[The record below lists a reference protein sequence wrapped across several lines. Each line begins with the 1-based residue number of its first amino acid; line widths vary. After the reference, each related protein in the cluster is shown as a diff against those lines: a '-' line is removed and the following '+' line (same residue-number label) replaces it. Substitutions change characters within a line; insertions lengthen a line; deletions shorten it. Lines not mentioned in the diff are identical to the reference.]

1 MKRILMVAGCVAI
14 AAMAAFAETNKVM
27 GVAQGKKDVEV
38 DLGKGIVRCGDI
50 IEELYHDE
58 KNAYTVFSKLVG
70 TEACT
75 SNCYCDVYRKENL
88 RIDIHS
94 PENQFLTQYWDV
106 DEDDAQS
113 DDCRIGGYHFG
124 YQYPHEWG
132 AKNMSSNRVEYA
144 RIVDDIIASNEVV
157 AAMIQKASK
166 CSVYDSGTNSVD
178 TSALICVIRGYGCA
192 RIHRMIE
199 TGRTSEAV
207 AALRQLVRIGEVV
220 IKGRASIDEKWMGI
234 AIIRNAQEV
243 ARLSIPFLSKID
255 LTEVALLFKLDGPMY
270 GVDMH
275 EDIVHG
281 YLRNDMLRIE
291 IAEALRRRF
300 GVEWNDEIKY
310 LHRRIMTAYDEDICT
325 AFQTRCYREGI
336 GVVANVKRADEMEAG
351 AVNYTYRKME
361 SYLDANPLVPAK
373 DKDKKKGRK
382 WSLKHSIWRD
392 MYGADATDAWG
403 RQFKYHWGG
412 KTGYLTIMSS
422 GCDGKW
428 GTDDDLEKTAHAD
441 TPNHT
446 QGEDK

>member
-1 MKRILMVAGCVAI
+1 MKRILIAGCVAI
-14 AAMAAFAETNKVM
+14 AAMAAFAGTNQVA
-27 GVAQGKKDVEV
+27 GAAQGKKDVEV
-38 DLGKGIVRCGDI
+38 DLEKGIVRCGDI

-58 KNAYTVFSKLVG
+58 KNAYVVFSKLVG
-70 TEACT
+70 TEACP
-75 SNCYCDVYRKENL
+75 SNCYCDVYRMADRE
-88 RIDIHS
+88 IDIRS
-94 PENQFLTQYWDV
+94 PENQFLAQYWDV
-106 DEDDAQS
+106 VEDDAQS
-113 DDCRIGGYHFG
+113 DDCLSGCFSWGYH
-124 YQYPHEWG
+124 YPPSWEE
-132 AKNMSSNRVEYA
+132 KDLFTNRVEYA

-157 AAMIQKASK
+157 AAMIQKASR
-166 CSVYDSGTNSVD
+166 CSIYDSETNGVD
-178 TSALICVIRGYGCA
+178 TSALISVMRGYGCA

-207 AALRQLVRIGEVV
+207 AALRQFVRIGELV
-220 IKGRASIDEKWMGI
+220 IKGRASIDEKCMGM

-243 ARLSIPFLSKID
+243 ARLSIPFLSKNE
-255 LTEVALLFKLDGPMY
+255 LLEMALLFKLDGPMY

-300 GVEWNDEIKY
+300 GVEWSDEIKY
-310 LHRRIMTAYDEDICT
+310 LHRRIMQAYDEDICT

-336 GVVANVKRADEMEAG
+336 GVVANVKRADEMVEA

-373 DKDKKKGRK
+373 DEDKKKGRK
-382 WSLKHSIWRD
+382 WDLKHSIWRY
-392 MYGADATDAWG
+392 MYGTDATDAWG
-403 RQFKYHWGG
+403 RQFKYHWGS

-422 GCDGKW
+422 GGDGEW

-441 TPNHT
+441 TSNHT
-446 QGEDK
+446 RGEDR